1 MHPYNQAIYTDKV
14 YKTYWIYPVLVV
26 ISFLYLSVFSF
37 ATSPLYW
44 DYISDNGTFIML
56 GKLFLDGRVPYLDYF
71 DHKGPIL
78 IFIEALGLSL
88 SSNDRTGIFIVQI
101 IELSITLSFF
111 FHAARCLLST
121 INSLS
126 VLLIALVFFTFT
138 IEGGNLSEE
147 HSLPFLSLTLWLTI
161 RFWLSPKNRINVLHL
176 LLIGVSGGILFW
188 LRLNNMGVVC
198 ACTLFIFIVACKNK
212 DWKGVRQLVLYFGI
226 GFLAVTLPILIY
238 FWINNAV
245 YELIYASFIF
255 NLKYVD
261 TSNTGSLFG
270 SLIGTIIYIFKC
282 WTPFVVLILGTALFY
297 RQHKDYKVV
306 LLSALLFFIGLITTH
321 TGAAYHHYMTLNIP
335 ILVFGCIVGLYAI
348 AGSSQKKK
356 LSYFIFLIV
365 FVPASWVCM
374 SRYISLE
381 KSETPPYYIERARDI
396 AAKIPDNE
404 RNSVYPYMVLSKFL
418 PSAGLM
424 PYNGIK
430 YFTLQEWHARHEK
443 KILDEINEMMETHP
457 PLWVITEYRDQ
468 SKNTRFLEILDE
480 KYIPYYR
487 NHIFELFRLNDGTIK
502 PLQVND
508 SIE

>member
-1 MHPYNQAIYTDKV
+1 MHSANQPVSIDKIHN
-14 YKTYWIYPVLVV
+14 TYWIYPLLIVTA
-26 ISFLYLSVFSF
+26 FLYLSVFSF

-56 GKLFLDGRVPYLDYF
+56 GKLFLDGRVPYLEYF

-88 SSNDRTGIFIVQI
+88 SSNDRTGIFILQVL
-101 IELSITLSFF
+101 ELSITLTFF
-111 FHAARCLLST
+111 YHAARCLLST
-121 INSLS
+121 LNSLT
-126 VLLIALVFFTFT
+126 VLLVALVFFTFT

-147 HSLPFLSLTLWLTI
+147 HSLPFLSFTLWLTL
-161 RFWLSPKNRINVLHL
+161 RFWLSPENQIKTLHL
-176 LLIGVSGGILFW
+176 LLIGICGGMLFW
-188 LRLNNMGVVC
+188 LRLNNMGIVC
-198 ACTLFIFIVACKNK
+198 ACTLFIFIVTCKNK
-212 DWKGVRQLVLYFGI
+212 DWKGVRNIILYFGI
-226 GFLAVTLPILIY
+226 GFLVVTTPILIY
-238 FWINNAV
+238 FAINNAV
-245 YELIYASFIF
+245 YDLIYASFIF
-255 NLKYVD
+255 NLQYVD
-261 TSNTGSLFG
+261 TSSTGSLFG
-270 SLIGTIIYIFKC
+270 SLIGTVIYIFKC
-282 WTPFVVLILGTALFY
+282 WTPFIVLIIGAVLFY
-297 RQHKDYKVV
+297 RKHRDYRVI
-306 LLSALLFFIGLITTH
+306 LLSALFFFIGLVTTH

-335 ILVFGCIVGLYAI
+335 VLVLGSTLGLYVI
-348 AGSSQKKK
+348 TGGSEKKK
-356 LSYFIFLIV
+356 LSLLIFLIV
-365 FVPASWVCM
+365 FIPAGWVCM
-374 SRYISLE
+374 GRYITLE

-396 AAKIPDNE
+396 AAKIPDDE

-443 KILDEINEMMETHP
+443 KILDEINEMMDTHP

-508 SIE
+508 SIQ

>member
-1 MHPYNQAIYTDKV
+1 MHLANQTNYTDK
-14 YKTYWIYPVLVV
+14 TPNWYWIYPLLIVT
-26 ISFLYLSVFSF
+26 SFLYLSVFSF

-44 DYISDNGTFIML
+44 DYISDNATFIML
-56 GKLFLDGRVPYLDYF
+56 GKLFLDGRVPYLEYF

-78 IFIEALGLSL
+78 IFIEAIGLSL
-88 SSNDRTGIFIVQI
+88 SSNDRTGIFILQI
-101 IELSITLSFF
+101 IELSVTLTFF

-121 INSLS
+121 VNSLT
-126 VLLIALVFFTFT
+126 VLLVALVFFTFT

-161 RFWLSPKNRINVLHL
+161 RFWLSPLNKIKPIHL
-176 LLIGVSGGILFW
+176 LLIGVCGGILFW

-198 ACTLFIFIVACKNK
+198 ACTLFIFIVTCKNK
-212 DWKGVRQLVLYFGI
+212 DWKAVRNIILYFGV
-226 GFLAVTLPILIY
+226 GFFAVTTPIIIY
-238 FWINNAV
+238 FWIHNAV
-245 YELIYASFIF
+245 YDLIYASFIF
-255 NLKYVD
+255 NLQYVD
-261 TSNTGSLFG
+261 TSDTGSLF
-270 SLIGTIIYIFKC
+270 SSHIGTVIYIFKC
-282 WTPFVVLILGTALFY
+282 WMPFIVLVIGTILYY
-297 RQHKDYKVV
+297 RKHNDYRVI
-306 LLSALLFFIGLITTH
+306 LLSSLLFIIGLITTH

-335 ILVFGCIVGLYAI
+335 ILLLGSMLGLYAI
-348 AGSSQKKK
+348 AGGSGNKKR
-356 LSYFIFLIV
+356 SYFIFLIV
-365 FVPASWVCM
+365 FVPASWVCV
-374 SRYISLE
+374 SRYITFE

-396 AAKIPDNE
+396 ASKIPDNE

-457 PLWVITEYRDQ
+457 PLWIITEYRDQ

-508 SIE
+508 SMQ

>member
-1 MHPYNQAIYTDKV
+1 MHSTNQIASFDKINN
-14 YKTYWIYPVLVV
+14 TYWVYPLLV
-26 ISFLYLSVFSF
+26 IIAFLYLSVFSF

-56 GKLFLDGRVPYLDYF
+56 GKLFLDGRIPYLEYF

-88 SSNDRTGIFIVQI
+88 SSDDRTGIFILQI
-101 IELSITLSFF
+101 IQLSITLAFLYN
-111 FHAARCLLST
+111 AARYLLST
-121 INSLS
+121 INSLA

-161 RFWLSPKNRINVLHL
+161 EFWLSTQNRVKALHL
-176 LLIGVSGGILFW
+176 LLIGICGGILFW
-188 LRLNNMGVVC
+188 LRLNNMGIVC
-198 ACTLFIFIVACKNK
+198 ACTLFIFIVTCKNK
-212 DWKGVRQLVLYFGI
+212 DWKGVRKIVLYFTI
-226 GFLAVTLPILIY
+226 GFLLVTVPIIAY
-238 FWINNAV
+238 FWVHNAL

-261 TSNTGSLFG
+261 TSDKGSLFG
-270 SLIGTIIYIFKC
+270 SLIGTVIYIFKC
-282 WTPFVVLILGTALFY
+282 WTPFIVLAAGTFLFY
-297 RQHKDYKVV
+297 RKHKDYKVI
-306 LLSALLFFIGLITTH
+306 LLSALLFVFGLITTH

-335 ILVFGCIVGLYAI
+335 ILAFGCILGLYAI
-348 AGSSQKKK
+348 TQNSEKKK
-356 LSYFIFLIV
+356 LSWIIFLIV
-365 FVPASWVCM
+365 FIPASWICI
-374 SRYISLE
+374 SRYVTLE

-396 AAKIPDNE
+396 ASKIPENE

-468 SKNTRFLEILDE
+468 SKNTRFLEILDK

-487 NHIFELFRLNDGTIK
+487 NHIFELFRLNDGTVK
-502 PLQVND
+502 PLEIND
-508 SIE
+508 SIQ